1 LQAPKGA
8 LRFITVPTV
17 PRDNVFKRIPL
28 FLLLRVKATVSGNQE
43 SQMPVAIPR
52 RFPSC
57 LFTLCITSG
66 ASGGRSKHP
75 SALHWLAP
83 DCKHMWSL
91 LCTLVAV
98 QTAMATR
105 DATSSEVHRLDI
117 APVTMARA
125 VEMREEDRIRAHRDI
140 QRAALADLRVVA
152 DNARRRE
159 REELDLGRNEELIQH
174 RGDTYQ

>member
-1 LQAPKGA
+1 MLVHSLHHKWCFGKGEVS
-8 LRFITVPTV
+8 T
-17 PRDNVFKRIPL
+17 PL
-28 FLLLRVKATVSGNQE
+28 HCIGWLLIA
-43 SQMPVAIPR
+43 
-52 RFPSC
+52 
-57 LFTLCITSG
+57 
-66 ASGGRSKHP
+66 
-75 SALHWLAP
+75 
-83 DCKHMWSL
+83 KHMCSL